1 MDRKN
6 QQCKCRINEV
16 DKTTD
21 NLSSRAGLSLFVR
34 YLENILLF
42 RHLER
47 LFGGMRKSMKAQS
60 VVEIFKQLFCFML
73 DGTSRHLVYFDAI
86 KEDPG
91 YAGVIETS
99 KEAMLSSHSVKRF
112 FKAFSWYRIWLF
124 RTLLQQLF
132 LWRVKLAKPKMIE
145 LGIDTMV
152 MDNDEA
158 GQRHGVEPTYKKVKG
173 FQPLQMTWG
182 RFIIDAVFRGG
193 KKHSNH
199 GDTVEKMVRHMV
211 GRIRK
216 ALGEEIPILIRMDA
230 GFFDEKLFLVFEG
243 LGIGYISTGKIYED
257 IKLHVQASERLHWG
271 RYQRGKKML
280 WDFLEFGSRRAS
292 WEKFR
297 RAIFCRPLDS
307 NGQMLLDFVR
317 PVSVLYTNLGMG
329 FRIDRQLR
337 DAGYGHLLNTDS
349 IIGCAHGRG
358 ADELVHRALKEFGS
372 QTLPFKRFA
381 PNAAFYYTLLV
392 AFFLYE
398 CFKEDVCAEV
408 VPLEA
413 YPTTLRR
420 KVIDVAAKIVRT
432 SGKIILKVAAAA
444 WDHLG
449 FDKLWNKCAHPP
461 VFCWT

>member
-1 MDRKN
+1 MDRKKH
-6 QQCKCRINEV
+6 QCKCKIDTVE
-16 DKTTD
+16 KTTD
-21 NLSSRAGLSLFVR
+21 TLSSRAGLTLFVH
-34 YLENILLF
+34 YLSNIGLHP
-42 RHLER
+42 HLER
-47 LFGGMRKSMKAQS
+47 LLGGMRKSMKGQP

-73 DGTSRHLVYFDAI
+73 DGTSRHLVYFDTL
-86 KEDPG
+86 KDDPG
-91 YAGVIETS
+91 YAGVIETP

-132 LWRVKLAKPKMIE
+132 LWRAKLTKPEMIE

-158 GQRHGVEPTYKKVKG
+158 NQRHGVEPTYKRVKG

-199 GDTVEKMVRHMV
+199 GDTVEKMVRHIV
-211 GRIRK
+211 GKIRK

-230 GFFDEKLFLVFEG
+230 GFFDKKLFEVFEE
-243 LGIGYISTGKIYED
+243 LGIGYICTGKIYED
-257 IKLHVQASERLHWG
+257 IKLHVQASQRLHWG
-271 RYQRGKKML
+271 RYQRGKQM
-280 WDFLEFGSRRAS
+280 WDFLEFGSRRES
-292 WEKFR
+292 WKKFR

-307 NGQMLLDFVR
+307 DGQMLLEFVR
-317 PVSVLYTNLGMG
+317 PVSVLYTNLGIG
-329 FRIDRQLR
+329 LQIDQQLR
-337 DAGYGHLLNTDS
+337 DASYGHLLNTES
-349 IIGCAHGRG
+349 IIGSAHGRG
-358 ADELVHRALKEFGS
+358 SDELVHRALKDFGS
-372 QTLPFKRFA
+372 QVLPFKRFA

-398 CFKEDVCAEV
+398 CFKEDVCGEV

-432 SGKIILKVAAAA
+432 SGKIILKVATAA
-444 WDHLG
+444 WDFLS
-449 FDKLWNKCAHPP
+449 FDKLWDKCAHPP

>member
-1 MDRKN
+1 
-6 QQCKCRINEV
+6 
-16 DKTTD
+16 
-21 NLSSRAGLSLFVR
+21 
-34 YLENILLF
+34 
-42 RHLER
+42 
-47 LFGGMRKSMKAQS
+47 
-60 VVEIFKQLFCFML
+60 
-73 DGTSRHLVYFDAI
+73 
-86 KEDPG
+86 
-91 YAGVIETS
+91 
-99 KEAMLSSHSVKRF
+99 
-112 FKAFSWYRIWLF
+112 
-124 RTLLQQLF
+124 
-132 LWRVKLAKPKMIE
+132 
-145 LGIDTMV
+145 
-152 MDNDEA
+152 
-158 GQRHGVEPTYKKVKG
+158 
-173 FQPLQMTWG
+173 
-182 RFIIDAVFRGG
+182 
-193 KKHSNH
+193 
-199 GDTVEKMVRHMV
+199 
-211 GRIRK
+211 
-216 ALGEEIPILIRMDA
+216 
-230 GFFDEKLFLVFEG
+230 
-243 LGIGYISTGKIYED
+243 GKIYED

-271 RYQRGKKML
+271 SYQRGKKML

-292 WEKFR
+292 WKKFR

-381 PNAAFYYTLLV
+381 PNAAFYFTLLV

-432 SGKIILKVAAAA
+432 SGKII
-444 WDHLG
+444 
-449 FDKLWNKCAHPP
+449 
-461 VFCWT
+461 